1 MFIFAYI
8 RSKTASI
15 QKENNKDEFR
25 KKCLALNTHVISR
38 IPRIQYIDQNRWKG
52 ALRTF
57 YGNYHEVLTKY
68 GGCPMI
74 LDEHDKELLVHF
86 NNKKVQLY
94 KNCRRKEHLSQ
105 FPTKKCN
112 ILESETFQGINT
124 CLVSD
129 IILREEKTPEKLNEV
144 SKESESEY
152 NARESAKPQNQDL
165 SQGEESPKAE
175 ASPLEIS
182 PHQTETESSIS
193 RDGTTE
199 SEVTAPSQSVE
210 LKITTDNNYVD
221 SKREESPRLQPS
233 IPEDSGALPNPKII
247 STHTVSP
254 NFGLISTDHSSHS
267 TTTVR
272 INKSVKKKKKGKKKT
287 NELFENSNTIA
298 LGGKSEFLT
307 HDNLEHPI
315 YDDEEIIKKIK
326 INELTKNVYLSK
338 RKKDRSKTI
347 IEVHMEVLEEC
358 RNEDWEN
365 NKEAFLKICLDEFTK
380 KDYRT
385 YPNLTYN
392 DLITENIKS
401 SNDIEKQNILWNK
414 WVERHRYLFAKLKKE
429 DWESFLDISINEWKT
444 KKYSGNKQEITEN
457 TIEYI
462 NSDIE
467 NKRNNK
473 FHTHIGKDGFRNEI
487 EDWIG
492 EDNLY
497 ASSIINNGTVEK
509 SIDIAEKH
517 IS

>member
-1 MFIFAYI
+1 
-8 RSKTASI
+8 
-15 QKENNKDEFR
+15 
-25 KKCLALNTHVISR
+25 
-38 IPRIQYIDQNRWKG
+38 
-52 ALRTF
+52 
-57 YGNYHEVLTKY
+57 NYHEVLTKY

-74 LDEHDKELLVHF
+74 LDEHDKELLVLNYEAEDFCEQKQEYLKYLKTFKEKGNKYNCKSDTNCISKCREYNVWINERKVHF

-247 STHTVSP
+247 STYTVSP

-267 TTTVR
+267 TTTDPKGYLSTTNITSILISILTIIGFSFFIKCVL
-272 INKSVKKKKKGKKKT
+272 ISLLKKKKKVKKRQM
-287 NELFENSNTIA
+287 NFLRILIPSHW
-298 LGGKSEFLT
+298 GGKSEFLT

-414 WVERHRYLFAKLKKE
+414 W
-429 DWESFLDISINEWKT
+429 
-444 KKYSGNKQEITEN
+444 
-457 TIEYI
+457 
-462 NSDIE
+462 
-467 NKRNNK
+467 
-473 FHTHIGKDGFRNEI
+473 
-487 EDWIG
+487 
-492 EDNLY
+492 
-497 ASSIINNGTVEK
+497 
-509 SIDIAEKH
+509 
-517 IS
+517 